1 MMILSFIVFIIE
13 VKIKKVEG
21 TDAKEEDSNEELI
34 ERQEDETE
42 TPMEEDFNGKIG
54 KTKVDVEVLA
64 DIQASLKMPASN
76 VEEAALP

>member
-1 MMILSFIVFIIE
+1 MILSIIVFIIE
-13 VKIKKVEG
+13 VKIKKVKG
-21 TDAKEEDSNEELI
+21 TDAKENGNDEESNEW
-34 ERQEDETE
+34 QNDETE
-42 TPMEEDFNGKIG
+42 TPKEEDCNGKIG

>member
-21 TDAKEEDSNEELI
+21 TDAKEEDSDEESI
-34 ERQEDETE
+34 ERQDDETE
-42 TPMEEDFNGKIG
+42 TPMEENGNGKIG
-54 KTKVDVEVLA
+54 TTKVDVEVLA
-64 DIQASLKMPASN
+64 NIQASLKMPASN

>member
-1 MMILSFIVFIIE
+1 MILSFIVFIIE

-21 TDAKEEDSNEELI
+21 TDAKEEDSDEESI
-34 ERQEDETE
+34 ERQDDEME
-42 TPMEEDFNGKIG
+42 TPKEEECNGKMG

>member
-1 MMILSFIVFIIE
+1 MILSFIVFIIE
-13 VKIKKVEG
+13 VKIKKAEG

-64 DIQASLKMPASN
+64 DIQASLKMPESN

>member
-1 MMILSFIVFIIE
+1 M
-13 VKIKKVEG
+13 KIKKV
-21 TDAKEEDSNEELI
+21 KETNANEDDEESI
-34 ERQEDETE
+34 EWQNDETE
-42 TPMEEDFNGKIG
+42 TPMEEDCNGKIG

>member
-1 MMILSFIVFIIE
+1 MILSFIVFIIE

-21 TDAKEEDSNEELI
+21 TDAKEEDSDEESI
-34 ERQEDETE
+34 ERQDDETE
-42 TPMEEDFNGKIG
+42 TPKEENGNGKIG
-54 KTKVDVEVLA
+54 TTKVDVEVLA

>member
-1 MMILSFIVFIIE
+1 MILSIIVFIIE
-13 VKIKKVEG
+13 VKIKKVKG
-21 TDAKEEDSNEELI
+21 TDAKENGNDEESNEW
-34 ERQEDETE
+34 QNDETE
-42 TPMEEDFNGKIG
+42 TPMEEDSKIG

>member
-1 MMILSFIVFIIE
+1 MILSFIVFIIE

-21 TDAKEEDSNEELI
+21 TDAKEEDSDEESI
-34 ERQEDETE
+34 ERQDDETE
-42 TPMEEDFNGKIG
+42 TPMEENGNGKIG
-54 KTKVDVEVLA
+54 TTKVDVEVLA

>member
-1 MMILSFIVFIIE
+1 MILSIIIFIIE
-13 VKIKKVEG
+13 VKIKKV
-21 TDAKEEDSNEELI
+21 KETNANEDDEESI
-34 ERQEDETE
+34 EWQNDETE
-42 TPMEEDFNGKIG
+42 TPMEEDCNGKIG